1 MDRNKDF
8 EQIKHTEWLFVR
20 ESYNGVQFNQ
30 GRGLAGQMVANW
42 SVWWL
47 RSLVDDVLTKR
58 QHMMYS
64 YDSSLA

>member
-1 MDRNKDF
+1 MDRKKDF
-8 EQIKHTEWLFVR
+8 EQVKHTEWLFVR

-47 RSLVDDVLTKR
+47 RRRRTYEAPAYDVFVR
-58 QHMMYS
+58 
-64 YDSSLA
+64 